1 MDTLEVVDFRFEIW
15 KVCMNLETSAENLP
29 IPSTDNGIGTLLF
42 SLVVQDAIQPPQNW
56 S

>member
-1 MDTLEVVDFRFEIW
+1 
-15 KVCMNLETSAENLP
+15 MNLKTSAENLS
-29 IPSTDNGIGTLLF
+29 ILSTDNGIGTLLF